1 MYDYSHVPNDIHIS
15 CSSYSQNRHLLDGAS
30 VLDWLSEK
38 GQKFI
43 CFIYELEG
51 VGGIP
56 KTSHVFLELT
66 LDV

>member
-1 MYDYSHVPNDIHIS
+1 MPNDIHIS
-15 CSSYSQNRHLLDGAS
+15 CLSYSQNQHLLNGAS
-30 VLDWLSEK
+30 VLDWLSERA
-38 GQKFI
+38 QKFI
-43 CFIYELEG
+43 YFIYELEG